1 MHVHHMAR
9 PILMRALQMALA
21 LECGCSLTFDGSQA
35 YPPLDGHPPSL
46 VGAQTLSVTSVQTIS
61 VIDADGVPWA
71 AIYEPSGTSASGP
84 VRLVKLADPIVDTLY
99 DPGSLGVQISLHR
112 LYVYG
117 NDSVD
122 IVRPDDPIST
132 VSFTSPITGLVVP
145 AESDRALMVLPLP
158 TSSVSQLAIMRC
170 DGSYQR
176 AVTYMP
182 GSTALITPGGDWV
195 LTYDSVRWTAHLT
208 SAELDVPLDAT
219 ESQPVL
225 DDVRQQLVECGPGG
239 VRAVPYGGGPARV
252 LDDQPCQRLPP
263 ALDEAGLPVIAGNSL
278 LYWTAESAN
287 VVPLDGSA
295 PPRQVVPLDARVLA
309 YADGGI
315 AFSRVGSHAFFGEAG
330 DGWIGMWRFMERGRS
345 AAFARATPALRWI
358 EHAAND
364 VESGELRVAPTLG
377 GAVGHLARNVTE
389 FDELDDG
396 RVIAESNRA
405 WDDDVYSR
413 VIVIDEAAGRARWV
427 GEGVKSYTLLPGQ
440 RAVLA
445 VQFSQDDTRHYVR
458 FAIPPKEPTP

>member
-1 MHVHHMAR
+1 
-9 PILMRALQMALA
+9 MALA
-21 LECGCSLTFDGSQA
+21 LQCGCSLTFDGSQA
-35 YPPLDGHPPSL
+35 YPPLDGQPPSL
-46 VGAQTLSVTSVQTIS
+46 LGLQTLSVTSVQTIS

-71 AIYEPSGTSASGP
+71 VIYEPSDISASGP
-84 VRLVKLADPIVDTLY
+84 LRLVKLADPIVDTLY
-99 DPGSLGVQISLHR
+99 DAGSSAVQVSLHR
-112 LYVYG
+112 LYVFGGG
-117 NDSVD
+117 NVD
-122 IVRPDDPIST
+122 IVRPDDPVSI
-132 VSFTSPITGLVVP
+132 VSFPSPVGGRDHL
-145 AESDRALMVLPLP
+145 AASDRALMVLPVP
-158 TSSVSQLAIMRC
+158 TGSDALLAIMRS

-176 AVTYMP
+176 TVPFQP
-182 GSTALITPGGDWV
+182 GSAALITPGGDWV
-195 LTYDSVRWTAHLT
+195 LTYDGTRWTAHLT

-219 ESQPVL
+219 ESLPVL
-225 DDVRQQLVECGPGG
+225 DDVRQQLVECGAGG
-239 VRAVPYGGGPARV
+239 VRAVPYGGAPARV
-252 LDDQPCQRLPP
+252 LDDQPCVRLPP
-263 ALDEAGLPVIAGNSL
+263 AIDEAGLPVIAGDSL
-278 LYWTAESAN
+278 LYWTNEGAS

-295 PPRQVVPLDARVLA
+295 PSRQVVPLFARVLA
-309 YADGGI
+309 FADAGV
-315 AFSRVGSHAFFGEAG
+315 AFSRDGTHAFFGEAG
-330 DGWIGMWRFMERGRS
+330 DGWVGAWRFMERGRS
-345 AAFARATPALRWI
+345 AAFARAAPALRWI

-377 GAVGHLARNVTE
+377 GAVGHLARNVSE

-458 FAIPPKEPTP
+458 FAIPPREPAP